1 MGTQKKILL
10 RWLGWFGLINS
21 FIATLIGLRYLFFYS
36 FPADALALSYVP
48 LATVTHFIIL
58 SNLPIVLLLMPLS
71 LIVPNKRL
79 IFFLAILFATF
90 INTSLIVDANFFA
103 ENRYH
108 LSLLT
113 GVLFDPL
120 TYVLITIQFLVVL
133 VFESMLANQLFSRLK
148 RAEKK
153 PLYGKQI
160 AWLILICWGYV
171 QGLHIWADATY
182 YNAITGFTRY
192 LPAYRPLHAKRDLA
206 RLGWIDS
213 EALRNERV
221 VKKLGEAFAEELS
234 YPIKPMTCSEK
245 LSKPLNVL
253 MIVVDAL
260 RPEMVDPKITPTI
273 EKFKE
278 KAIQFNNHYSG
289 GTSSRMGAFSIFY
302 GIPSTYWRTFHDN
315 QRSSILIDKF
325 MDHQYQVL
333 GISSAGFGSPTVLD
347 RTAFARV
354 NDLNVKKL
362 SPLEKE
368 SNRLVTTK
376 WLEWLSKYKS
386 ERPFFSYL
394 HYDPPMNAIDVI
406 DFNLIPEQ
414 FLTKQTDEH
423 LQEVGRYTQS
433 ILFVDSEIDTIL
445 ESLKGSGLQKE
456 TVIII
461 TSDHGYELNDYDT
474 GYYGH
479 ASNYSRAQL
488 KTPLF
493 ILWPD
498 KEPKEFSQRTSHN
511 DIVPTLLTEVLGCSN
526 PESDYSSGFNL
537 FSGESWKFLVTGS
550 YDSYAIVYGDKV
562 VVSYGAYYE
571 VLNQDYLP
579 ISSRDLDKGLL
590 ESAMKEMKRFYK

>member
-1 MGTQKKILL
+1 VNTQRKLLL
-10 RWLGWFGLINS
+10 RLLGWFGLING
-21 FIATLIGLRYLFFYS
+21 FIAVLIGLRYLFFYS
-36 FPADALALSYVP
+36 FPDDVWALSYVP
-48 LATVTHFIIL
+48 LATITHFIIL
-58 SNLPIVLLLMPLS
+58 SNLPIALLLIPLT

-79 IFFLAILFATF
+79 IFSLAILFATL
-90 INTSLIVDANFFA
+90 IITSLIVDANFFA

-108 LSLLT
+108 LSVLT
-113 GVLFDPL
+113 SVLFDST
-120 TYVLITIQFLVVL
+120 TYVLIALQFLIVL
-133 VFESMLANQLFSRLK
+133 AFEYMLANQLFRLLN
-148 RAEKK
+148 RADRKSM
-153 PLYGKQI
+153 YGKQI
-160 AWLILICWGYV
+160 ACLIIICWGYV

-221 VKKLGEAFAEELS
+221 VEKLGEAFSEELS
-234 YPIKPMTCSEK
+234 YPIHPITCPKKSTNQ
-245 LSKPLNVL
+245 LNVL

-260 RPEMVDPKITPTI
+260 RPEMVNSQITPTI
-273 EKFKE
+273 ERFKE
-278 KAIQFNNHYSG
+278 KAIRFNNHYSG

-302 GIPSTYWRTFHDN
+302 GIPTTYWRTFHDN

-325 MDHQYQVL
+325 LDHQYQVL

-354 NDLNVKKL
+354 KDLNVKRL
-362 SPLEKE
+362 SSLDKE
-368 SNRLVTTK
+368 SNRLVTKK
-376 WLEWLSKYKS
+376 WLEWLSQYKS

-394 HYDPPMNAIDVI
+394 HYDPPMDAIDTI
-406 DFNLIPEQ
+406 DFNLIPKD
-414 FLTKQTDEH
+414 FLTKETDEH
-423 LQEVGRYTQS
+423 LKEVGRYTQS

-445 ESLKGSGLQKE
+445 ESLNHDGLLKE

-488 KTPLF
+488 KTPF
-493 ILWPD
+493 FMLWPNR
-498 KEPKEFSQRTSHN
+498 EPKEFTQRTSHN

-526 PESDYSSGFNL
+526 PASDYSSGFNL
-537 FSGESWKFLVTGS
+537 FSGESWEFLVTGS
-550 YDSYAIVYGDKV
+550 YDSYAIVSDDQV
-562 VVSYGAYYE
+562 VVSYGGYYE
-571 VLNQDYLP
+571 VMNQDYQST
-579 ISSRDLDKGLL
+579 SSGDLDKSLL
-590 ESAMKEMKRFYK
+590 ESAMQEMKRFYK